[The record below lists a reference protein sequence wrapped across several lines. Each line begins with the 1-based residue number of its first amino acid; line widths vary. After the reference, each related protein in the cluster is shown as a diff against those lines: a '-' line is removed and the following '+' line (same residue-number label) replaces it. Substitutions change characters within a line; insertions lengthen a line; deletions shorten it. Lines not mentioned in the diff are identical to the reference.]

1 MMFNFTS
8 LAQHVHELLKNFLQ
22 FDKHG
27 KDRKHDIFDP
37 MKFKI
42 LIPNSSKF
50 SSSIKQVES
59 LTCEREEKQLD
70 FQEETYEFTKRF
82 TTIESKQKLKRKLRN
97 SQQKICNKTQQLQKK
112 KNLGIYRN
120 KIKNQ
125 PLQTYKGKRSRIL
138 RRVVM

>member
-112 KNLGIYRN
+112 TLEFIERN
-120 KIKNQ
+120 KKINH
-125 PLQTYKGKRSRIL
+125 YKHTKASDL
-138 RRVVM
+138 EYLEEL